1 MIVQIKPTQLSGT
14 AKFPPSKSDSHRKII
29 AASLATGESHIKNVS
44 KCDDVAATVDCMRS
58 LGADIRRTMDG
69 LLIRGAY
76 PRKAKI
82 SEQLNVRESGSTLRF
97 LIPIAYLC
105 NQNAVF
111 CGSNTLFK
119 RPLSVYDRIAK
130 KQGLLFEASEG
141 SLRIGGKLKAGEF
154 ELCGNVSSQ
163 FISGLL
169 FALPCLEGDSRII
182 IEPPFESKPYVDMT
196 VDTLKKFGIDIGR
209 SDPLTIDVSGGQ
221 EYLPCTAEVEGD
233 FSGGA
238 FLLALSMLH
247 KNVTVEGIPSETLQ
261 GDAVCREY
269 LDAVKNGFTCLDVSD
284 CPDLG
289 PILFAMAAYY
299 GGARFIGT
307 ARLRM
312 KESDRISAM
321 KSELEKLGAQV
332 FTEEDCVTVLGGN
345 LHTSDTVLDGHN
357 DHRIVMS
364 LAVLLSLLGG
374 EIRGAEAVRKSYPD
388 FFDVMRGLGAKI
400 NFEE

>member
-58 LGADIRRTMDG
+58 LGADIRRTTDG
-69 LLIRGAY
+69 LLIRGAD

-105 NQNAVF
+105 NRNAVF

-182 IEPPFESKPYVDMT
+182 IEPPFESKPYVNMT

-209 SDPLTIDVSGGQ
+209 SDPLTIDVRGGQ

-269 LDAVKNGFTCLDVSD
+269 LDAVKNGFTCIDVSD

-332 FTEEDCVTVLGGN
+332 LTEEDCVTVLGGN